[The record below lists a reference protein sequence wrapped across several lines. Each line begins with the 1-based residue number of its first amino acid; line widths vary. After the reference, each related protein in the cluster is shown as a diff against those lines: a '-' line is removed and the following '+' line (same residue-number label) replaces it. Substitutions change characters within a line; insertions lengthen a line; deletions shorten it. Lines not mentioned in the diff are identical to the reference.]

1 MPRKTLLCLLM
12 LLFSWR
18 SYALAAP
25 DCVTTLSE
33 LRTLLGDRRDA
44 LQWVETTMDDGKP
57 LLVSIVERHGAL
69 ALEFI
74 KTGEGLWAEGSGAVC
89 GAGADFEISF
99 GKGQL
104 RMGPASGWLLRSLLG
119 QGGKFTM
126 TRLGADQLRI
136 ATSGWSGTFVPKPNQ
151 RLLTITPAQ

>member
-18 SYALAAP
+18 SYALTAP
-25 DCVTTLSE
+25 DCVTTLGE

-57 LLVSIVERHGAL
+57 LLVSIVERRGAL
-69 ALEFI
+69 ALEFV

-89 GAGADFEISF
+89 SVGANFEINF
-99 GKGQL
+99 GKDQL

-119 QGGKFTM
+119 QGGKFTL
-126 TRLGADQLRI
+126 TRLAADQLRI
-136 ATSGWSGTFVPKPNQ
+136 ASSGWSGTFVP
-151 RLLTITPAQ
+151 TPH

>member
-1 MPRKTLLCLLM
+1 
-12 LLFSWR
+12 
-18 SYALAAP
+18 
-25 DCVTTLSE
+25 
-33 LRTLLGDRRDA
+33 
-44 LQWVETTMDDGKP
+44 MDDGKP

-69 ALEFI
+69 ALEFV

-89 GAGADFEISF
+89 SVGANFEINF
-99 GKGQL
+99 GKDQL

-151 RLLTITPAQ
+151 RVLTITPAQ

>member
-18 SYALAAP
+18 GYALAAP
-25 DCVTTLSE
+25 DCVTTISE

-57 LLVSIVERHGAL
+57 LLVSIVERHGSL

-89 GAGADFEISF
+89 SVGANFEISF

-104 RMGPASGWLLRSLLG
+104 RMGPASCWLLRSLLG
-119 QGGKFTM
+119 PGGKFTL
-126 TRLGADQLRI
+126 TRLAADQLRI
-136 ATSGWSGTFVPKPNQ
+136 ASSGWSGTFVP
-151 RLLTITPAQ
+151 TPH